1 MSIYFGSTFATYNYY
16 DKNAAKA
23 LTTKAAEPAV
33 KNDIAYFKANIGK
46 VKSVDDF
53 VNNYRLFNFAMTAYG
68 LSDMAHAKAY
78 MKKVLNS
85 DLSDKTSFAMK
96 LTDSKFVTFAKAFS
110 NLNPTN
116 SLLYTP
122 ATTDQVTNNY
132 LAQSLE
138 AELGQQDQGVQLA
151 LYFRRN
157 AASVTSAY
165 GLLGDA
171 ALYKV
176 VSTVFNLPDSMGKV
190 DVTQQKKIID
200 SKLNIKDLQDPVKVN
215 HLLQRFSAVWDATNN
230 TASNNPV
237 LALFNIDSSGSTVSS
252 SVSSSLINLKYG
264 G

>member
-16 DKNAAKA
+16 DKNATKA
-23 LTTKAAEPAV
+23 LQVKAAEPAV

-46 VKSVDDF
+46 VKSVDEF

-190 DVTQQKKIID
+190 DVTQQKKIIE
-200 SKLNIKDLQDPVKVN
+200 SKLKITDLQDPTKVN
-215 HLLQRFSAVWDATNN
+215 HLLQRFSAMWDATNN
-230 TASNNPV
+230 TASNNPM
-237 LALFNIDSSGSTVSS
+237 LALFNIDSSSSTVSS